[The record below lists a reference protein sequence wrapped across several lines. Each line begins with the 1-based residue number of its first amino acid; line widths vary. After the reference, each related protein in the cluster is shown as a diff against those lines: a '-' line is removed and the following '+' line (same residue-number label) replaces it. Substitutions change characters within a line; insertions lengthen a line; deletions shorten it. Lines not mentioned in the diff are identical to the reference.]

1 MSGDSISFADISASL
16 EAFDGKTFSGE
27 AFSNCCDQLSISKI
41 EDLVCVDGKLTKRTV
56 SYISKDS
63 DTDYID
69 KTIECVDGVNVV
81 IRFYRSSFA
90 PVNDNN
96 WIDLSSIFCKAVSD
110 CIALARTKELFG
122 EVRYL
127 NPDSGMHNLNY
138 FHMALSKILNTEE
151 SSLFSVAFI
160 SLKGFNQLNR
170 FFGADITG
178 KAIKMFAH
186 KLDSFANKEN
196 KEFLVHLGGDNFVI
210 VFRSDRLEDLKVFLS
225 AVQVTLESDGES
237 FSHIVSARAGITAVA
252 SRHANS
258 SHILL
263 AECSLALQLARRS
276 GQDFVVSSENDAFR
290 ENQKNIAITISKAID
305 ENKFL
310 IYYQPVVAVDG
321 RPSLFE
327 AEALARWPRDGRI
340 SVPDEFIE
348 NARSSGIVTKMD
360 FHVLRKACDSMNVW
374 ASQGLKMVPITC
386 NMSSKNL
393 FNSQLATDI
402 IDIIDSHGIDR
413 NLIGI
418 EFSEPDFK
426 GGRLLLTKVAQELS
440 ENGIKVT
447 IDKFGLGRSSLDL
460 LQDLKAD
467 FLKFDF
473 GQLSLE
479 DPRGSIIV
487 KDMIH
492 LAEYLGFT
500 VICKGVKTI
509 EDANELMLCG
519 CTKFQSFIYD
529 KPLSER
535 FFEHRLKNP
544 VYEG

>member
-1 MSGDSISFADISASL
+1 MTGDSISFADISASL
-16 EAFDGKTFSGE
+16 EAFDGKAFSGE
-27 AFSNCCDQLSISKI
+27 AFSGFCDKLSISKI
-41 EDLVCVDGKLTKRTV
+41 EDLVYIDGKLTKRSI

-69 KTIECVDGVNVV
+69 KSVDCIDGVNIV

-90 PVNDNN
+90 PVNDNK
-96 WIDLSSIFCKAVSD
+96 WIEMSSIFCKAVSD
-110 CIALARTKELFG
+110 CIALVRTKELFG
-122 EVRYL
+122 NLRYL
-127 NPDSGMHNLNY
+127 NLDSGLHNLNY
-138 FHMALSKILNTEE
+138 YYMAMSKVLDSAER
-151 SSLFSVAFI
+151 SQFSVAFI
-160 SLKGFNQLNR
+160 SLKNFNQLNR
-170 FFGADITG
+170 FFGADITA
-178 KAIKMFAH
+178 KAIMMFAH
-186 KLDSFANKEN
+186 KLDAFANKDKN
-196 KEFLVHLGGDNFVI
+196 EFLVHLGGDNFVI
-210 VFRSDRLEDLKVFLS
+210 AFHSDRLEELKTFLS

-237 FSHIVSARAGITAVA
+237 FSHIVSARAGITSIS
-252 SRHANS
+252 SRHVTT
-258 SHILL
+258 SHVL
-263 AECSLALQLARRS
+263 ADCSLALQTARRS
-276 GQDFVVSSENDAFR
+276 NQDFIVFSDNDPFR
-290 ENQKNIAITISKAID
+290 DNQKNISITISKAID
-305 ENKFL
+305 ENKFW
-310 IYYQPVVAVDG
+310 IYYQPVVAVNG
-321 RPSLFE
+321 HPSLFE
-327 AEALARWPRDGRI
+327 AEALARWPRGGRI

-348 NARSSGIVTKMD
+348 YAMNSGIVTKMD
-360 FHVLRKACDSMNVW
+360 FHVLRKACASMKNW
-374 ASQGLKMVPITC
+374 LDQGLKMVPITC

-393 FNSQLATDI
+393 FNSKLTSDI
-402 IDIIDSHGIDR
+402 LDIIDSHGIDHS
-413 NLIGI
+413 LIGI

-473 GQLSLE
+473 GKLSLE

-487 KDMIH
+487 KDMIQ
-492 LAEYLGFT
+492 LAERLGFT

-519 CTKFQSFIYD
+519 CSKFQSFIYD